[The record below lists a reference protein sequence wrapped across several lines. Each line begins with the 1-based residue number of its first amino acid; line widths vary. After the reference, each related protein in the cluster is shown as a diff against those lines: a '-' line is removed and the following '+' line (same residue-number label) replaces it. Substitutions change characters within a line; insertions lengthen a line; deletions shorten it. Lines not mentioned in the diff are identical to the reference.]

1 LVNWR
6 DMSGAVF
13 ALAWSLIVTAPASP
27 PTPSPTPIPNGVQ
40 ATFVG
45 LSEQQGATFVTFAV
59 GQVRTSLPLAAGVI
73 VRERAVGGTWKPTIL
88 SALRAGAPIVV
99 FERGRMVTQID
110 TLYAQVATRFVLV
123 KNGYGVAPSGAIY
136 RLVGRASDEGAALP
150 QGAYVL
156 LRVAPGT
163 NDAFDLVASSTPF
176 ADEASRLPKVTVT
189 VDVLVPVNT
198 PSTDVVYM
206 STDALSWT
214 PNAIRMS
221 PLPGNRWTVT
231 LSLTQGTQIK
241 YKYTRGSWQT
251 DERDL
256 AGNEIANRTLSVTA
270 KGPAQTV
277 DDSVAR
283 WADRQS

>member
-1 LVNWR
+1 VVNWR
-6 DMSGAVF
+6 DMPGAVF
-13 ALAWSLIVTAPASP
+13 ALVWSLIIMAPASP
-27 PTPSPTPIPNGVQ
+27 PTPSPTPIPNGIK
-40 ATFVG
+40 ATFVA

-59 GQVRTSLPLAAGVI
+59 GEERRSLPLAAGAV
-73 VRERAVGGTWKPTIL
+73 VRERAVGGEWKAIDL
-88 SALRAGAPIVV
+88 SKLRPGAPVVV
-99 FERGRMVTQID
+99 FQRGLSVTQID

-123 KNGYGVAPSGAIY
+123 KNGYGVAPSGTIY
-136 RLVGRASDEGAALP
+136 RLVGRALDEGAALP

-163 NDAFDLVASSTPF
+163 TTAFDLAASSTPF

-198 PSTDVVYM
+198 PSTDVIYM

-231 LSLTQGTQIK
+231 LSLTQGSQLK

-270 KGPAQTV
+270 KGAAQTV

>member
-1 LVNWR
+1 
-6 DMSGAVF
+6 MPGAVF
-13 ALAWSLIVTAPASP
+13 ALVWSLIVMAPASP
-27 PTPSPTPIPNGVQ
+27 PTPSPTPIPNGIQ
-40 ATFVG
+40 ATFVA

-59 GQVRTSLPLAAGVI
+59 GQERRSLPLAPGAI
-73 VRERAVGGTWKPTIL
+73 ARERAVGGEWKPIDP
-88 SALRAGAPIVV
+88 SKLRAGAPVVV
-99 FERGRMVTQID
+99 FQRGRSVTQID

-123 KNGYGVAPSGAIY
+123 KNGYGVAPSGTIY
-136 RLVGRASDEGAALP
+136 RLVGRALDEGAALP

-163 NDAFDLVASSTPF
+163 TTAFELAASSTPF

-198 PSTDVVYM
+198 PSTDVIYM

-231 LSLTQGTQIK
+231 LSLTQGTQLK

-256 AGNEIANRTLSVTA
+256 AGNEIANRNLSVNA
-270 KGPAQTV
+270 KGPTQTV